1 MTLKLEIVTQERYIY
16 SDDVDFVI
24 APGVEGELGILPN
37 HCPLITMLQPGELKI
52 IKKDEEILIAIGGG
66 FLEVRPDR
74 IIILADVADRDDEID
89 MQKVEEAIRRAEQL
103 LSNREISAVDKTEL
117 ETSLR
122 LELARLNIAE
132 KRKKK
137 HRGLIDKQ

>member
-1 MTLKLEIVTQERYIY
+1 MTLKLEIVTQERSIY
-16 SDDVDFVI
+16 SGDVDFVI

-74 IIILADVADRDDEID
+74 VIILADIADRDDEID
-89 MQKVEEAIRRAEQL
+89 SQKVEEAIRRAKEL
-103 LSNREISAVDKTEL
+103 LSNGMMSAVDKTEL
-117 ETSLR
+117 ETALR
-122 LELARLNIAE
+122 LELTRLNIVE
-132 KRKKK
+132 KRKQKRRRQINK
-137 HRGLIDKQ
+137 

>member
-1 MTLKLEIVTQERYIY
+1 MTIKLEIVTQERSIY

-24 APGVEGELGILPN
+24 APGVEGDLGILPN
-37 HCPLITMLQPGELKI
+37 HCPLITTLQPGELKI

-66 FLEVRPDR
+66 FLEIRPDR

-89 MQKVEEAIRRAEQL
+89 SQKVEEAIRRAQEL
-103 LSNREISAVDKTEL
+103 LSNREISTADKTEL

-132 KRKKK
+132 KRKQK
-137 HRGLIDKQ
+137 RRRLIDK

>member
-1 MTLKLEIVTQERYIY
+1 MTLKLEIVTQERSIY